1 MKQLRGTNIY
11 VNFNLFTDAEREAS
25 AVRARAAFQ
34 REVARNPALRQVI
47 DEERAFAKEKYGGY
61 SEWRT
66 EIAVDQ
72 ALDRDEL
79 LEEVTRAKRTKEGD
93 EYESEVL
100 ALLEDIRGDA
110 TGRVLMDKINAQW
123 RIWVVPL
130 TEKRQEKCACVGVTS
145 GRMSVNNGG
154 GVRLYFTPLPGQS
167 EDGYFSNQDILFH
180 ELVHAYRSSV
190 LDNKSQWTSP
200 LRDYKSEEE
209 VLAVHVTNV
218 YRAGRGYHNYYRSH
232 QISTLLNK
240 HMIDRYLAHDR
251 EVFFTMQAFLK
262 EDKLAQAIARL
273 KAPRFNPWR
282 DFAEL
287 QRIRDTEIDL

>member
-1 MKQLRGTNIY
+1 MKQLPGTNIF

-34 REVARNPALRQVI
+34 RDLARNPALRQVI
-47 DEERAFAKEKYGGY
+47 DEERALALEKYGGY

-66 EIAVDQ
+66 DVAVDQ
-72 ALDRDEL
+72 AVDRDGL
-79 LEEVTRAKRTKEGD
+79 LDEVAWAKRTKEGD
-93 EYESEVL
+93 EYEKEVL
-100 ALLEDIRGDA
+100 ALLAEIRRDA
-110 TGRVLMDKINAQW
+110 TGRLLMDKMSSQW

-130 TEKRQEKCACVGVTS
+130 TEKRQNDCGCVGVTS

-154 GVRLYFTPLPGQS
+154 GVRLYFTPIPGQT

-190 LDNKSQWTSP
+190 LDNKQHWMSP
-200 LRDYKSEEE
+200 LRDYKTEEE

-218 YRAGRGYHNYYRSH
+218 YRAGRGYNTYYRSH
-232 QISTLLNK
+232 RISTLLNK

-262 EDKLAQAIARL
+262 EDKLAKAIARL
-273 KAPRFNPWR
+273 NAPRFNPWR